1 MPAFLSLA
9 NRSKRAPAA
18 NPAGRGVP
26 IMTTEVIKQDDVV
39 IRFAGDSGDGM
50 QITGSQFTET
60 TALVGNDL
68 ATFPD
73 YPSEIR
79 APAGTRAGVSGYQIR
94 FASGDIFTPG
104 DTPDVLVAM
113 NPAALIMNYKDLKP
127 GGLVVA
133 NTDAFAERDLKK
145 AELESDPLEDGT
157 LNAYR
162 VIKIDINTR
171 VQQALV
177 GSPLSKKDVLRC
189 KNFYTLGLMYWLFQ
203 RPIEPTLEWL
213 EQKFAKK
220 PELVEANQ
228 TALRA
233 GYNAGDIHEF
243 FQGRYTVAPQD
254 DVPPGTYRNVM
265 GNQALSLGLVAGAE
279 LAGCKAFLGSYP
291 ITPAT
296 DILQEMSN
304 LKAHGVITAQME
316 DEIAGICTAVG
327 ASWVGHL
334 GMTSTSGPGLALKA
348 EALGLAV
355 MTELPLV
362 VVNVQRAGPS
372 TGMPTKVEQADLN
385 QALYG
390 RNSEAPIPV
399 LSCASPSDA
408 FDCAV
413 EACRIAVEYMTPVI
427 LLSDN
432 YIANGAEPWKL
443 PDMEDLKPFKVNRA
457 TADDE
462 DYQPY
467 ARDERLV
474 RTWAVPGTPGLEH
487 RIGGLEKEDV
497 TGHVSYD
504 PENHEKMVHLRHDKV
519 MGIQDTIPV
528 PEVVGAQ
535 EGDVLVV
542 GWGST
547 YGAIRTAVN
556 KPRDVRA
563 KMGHLHLRHIYPLPP
578 GLDEIFARYDHVLVP
593 ELNLGQ
599 LARYLTS
606 EFPHVRFESLTKVM
620 GKPLKAAEVRARV
633 TDMTEEQS

>member
-1 MPAFLSLA
+1 
-9 NRSKRAPAA
+9 
-18 NPAGRGVP
+18 
-26 IMTTEVIKQDDVV
+26 MTTEVIKQDDVV

-60 TALVGNDL
+60 TAKVGNDL

-73 YPSEIR
+73 YPAEIR
-79 APAGTRAGVSGYQIR
+79 APAGTRAGVSGFQIR

-113 NPAALIMNYKDLKP
+113 NPAALVINYKDLKP
-127 GGLVVA
+127 GGLIVA
-133 NTDAFAERDLKK
+133 NTDAFTEKDLKK
-145 AELESDPLEDGT
+145 ADLESDPLTDGS
-157 LNAYR
+157 LKGYR
-162 VIKIDINTR
+162 VIEIDINTR
-171 VQQALV
+171 VKQALAD
-177 GSPLSKKDVLRC
+177 SPLNAKDVLRC
-189 KNFYTLGLMYWLFQ
+189 KNFYTLGLMYWVFS

-213 EQKFAKK
+213 EAKFAGK
-220 PELVEANQ
+220 PELIEANQ

-254 DVPPGTYRNVM
+254 DAPPGTYRNVM
-265 GNQALSLGLVAGAE
+265 GNEALALGLVTGAH

-296 DILQEMSN
+296 EILQHLSKY
-304 LKAHGVITAQME
+304 KAHGVITAQME
-316 DEIAGICTAVG
+316 DEIAGVCTAIG
-327 ASWVGHL
+327 ASYAGHL
-334 GMTSTSGPGLALKA
+334 GMTSTSGPGLALKT

-362 VVNVQRAGPS
+362 VIDVQRAGPS

-399 LSCASPSDA
+399 LAASEPADA

-443 PDMEDLKPFKVNRA
+443 PDLDALTPFKVNRA
-457 TADDE
+457 QAGSE
-462 DYQPY
+462 YVPY

-474 RTWAVPGTPGLEH
+474 RAWATPGTPGHEH
-487 RIGGLEKEDV
+487 RIGGLEKED
-497 TGHVSYD
+497 GSGNVSYD
-504 PENHEKMVHLRHDKV
+504 PENHQKMVHLRLDKV
-519 MGIQDTIPV
+519 MGIRETIPT
-528 PEVVGAQ
+528 PEVFGDQ
-535 EGDVLVV
+535 SGDVLVV

-547 YGAIRTAVN
+547 YGAIRTAVA
-556 KPRDVRA
+556 RSGLEDVTL
-563 KMGHLHLRHIYPLPP
+563 GHLHLRHLYPLPA
-578 GLDEIFARYDHVLVP
+578 GLEEIFARYERILVP

-599 LARYLTS
+599 LARYLTA
-606 EFPHVRFESLTKVM
+606 EYPRFRFESLSKVM
-620 GKPLKAAEVRARV
+620 GKPMKAAEIRARL
-633 TDMTEEQS
+633 TAMLEERS